1 MKNVFKLFFLA
12 AVILSSCDSSK
23 KDNAAVVEKAPVV
36 EKTEDEKMTEA
47 LVGEFFEDDH
57 TLDEGTVA
65 RNIRYHF
72 YKDGKYD
79 GKATYES
86 YDSEI
91 GDVVSV
97 TFNVTGTWK
106 VKDKFI
112 YYTYDK
118 ASTDNSSFNAD
129 EFLESI
135 RNKNS
140 PDKIIEY
147 DAAKVIYE
155 DADGERTTIK
165 KSY

>member
-23 KDNAAVVEKAPVV
+23 KDNAAVVEKAPVI

-47 LVGEFFEDDH
+47 LVGEFFEDDR
-57 TLDEGTVA
+57 TEDDGSVA

-79 GKATYES
+79 VKATWES
-86 YDSEI
+86 YDEI
-91 GDVVSV
+91 GDFISV
-97 TFNVTGTWK
+97 TFNLTGTWK

-118 ASTDNSSFNAD
+118 ATTDNSYFNAD
-129 EFLESI
+129 AFLEAN
-135 RNKNS
+135 RKKNS
-140 PDKIIEY
+140 PDKIVDY
-147 DAAKVIYE
+147 DASKVIYE
-155 DADGERTTIK
+155 NVDGERRTMK

>member
-47 LVGEFFEDDH
+47 LVGEFFEDDR
-57 TLDEGTVA
+57 TEDDGSVV

-72 YKDGKYD
+72 YKDGKFD
-79 GKATYES
+79 GKATYEY
-86 YDSEI
+86 YDPEI
-91 GDVVSV
+91 GDLISL
-97 TFNVTGTWK
+97 TIKVTGTWK
-106 VKDKFI
+106 IKDKFI
-112 YYTYDK
+112 YYTYDEVT
-118 ASTDNSSFNAD
+118 SDFPNFNAEAGLD
-129 EFLESI
+129 EI
-135 RNKNS
+135 RKKNS
-140 PDKIIEY
+140 PDKVIEY

-155 DADGERTTIK
+155 NVDGERRTMK

>member
-47 LVGEFFEDDH
+47 LVGEFYLDNRTEDD
-57 TLDEGTVA
+57 GTSVT
-65 RNIRYHF
+65 NNTIHF
-72 YKDGKYD
+72 YKDGKFD
-79 GKATYES
+79 GKATYET
-86 YDSEI
+86 YDPDYEDLISLT
-91 GDVVSV
+91 V
-97 TFNVTGTWK
+97 NVTGTWK

-118 ASTDNSSFNAD
+118 ATTDNPNFNAD
-129 EFLESI
+129 AYLDAI
-135 RNKNS
+135 RKKNS
-140 PDKIIEY
+140 PDKIVEY
-147 DAAKVIYE
+147 DASKVIYE
-155 DADGERTTIK
+155 NVDGERRTMK